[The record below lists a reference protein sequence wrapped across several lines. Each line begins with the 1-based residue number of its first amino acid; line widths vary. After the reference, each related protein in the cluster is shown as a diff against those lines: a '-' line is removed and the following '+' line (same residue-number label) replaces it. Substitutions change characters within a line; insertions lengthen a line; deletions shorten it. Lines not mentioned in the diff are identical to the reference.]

1 MTQVKLLEEFKKLTL
16 TERLAIIEAELHLVR
31 EDFKRMKQPLTQT
44 EKKRQL
50 AAAAKALLPDYVAGG
65 ELTAFTALD
74 SEDFHAEG

>member
-1 MTQVKLLEEFKKLTL
+1 MTQVKFLEEFKKLTL

-31 EDFKRMKQPLTQT
+31 EDFQRIEHPLAQT

>member
-16 TERLAIIEAELHLVR
+16 TERLEVIEAELHLVR
-31 EDFKRMKQPLTQT
+31 EDVKRMEHPLARAGKKQ
-44 EKKRQL
+44 QL
-50 AAAAKALLPDYVAGG
+50 AVAAKTLLPDYAAGG